1 MKDSRPARWLTL
13 ALVAAAQQL
22 AALEPIPRFAFG
34 SDPLTISRLVEPGK
48 PFTVA
53 GERGAIFGRQSGR
66 FEAWLYPVKILSQFS
81 ITAELANYP
90 VPIDV
95 AAQAAFIEVAPAM
108 TTITYSHAAFTVKQ
122 RMFAP
127 RGDAAAGAV
136 VLFEI
141 ASVRRLRLTFR
152 FRPEMLRMWPA
163 PNFGTPNGCHR
174 EAAITYCIPTTP
186 ISRRRSHCRGRNR
199 ASSRPT
205 RNVPRRIP
213 SNRSEERRVGEECRS
228 R

>member
-1 MKDSRPARWLTL
+1 MKDSRPARWLPL
-13 ALVAAAQQL
+13 ALGAAAQQL

-53 GERGAIFGRQSGR
+53 GERGAIFGRESGR

-141 ASVRRLRLTFR
+141 ASVRR
-152 FRPEMLRMWPA
+152 
-163 PNFGTPNGCHR
+163 TPNGCHR

-213 SNRSEERRVGEECRS
+213 SN
-228 R
+228 